1 MFVGEKKSSP
11 EAFSADIEL
20 ELGPHLKTMQHHKD
34 KDTAYYL
41 TKSPPDNLLPSW
53 TGFNQ
58 LLQKEIPQKATI
70 GYLPVVDASP
80 TELNTVNTI
89 LHRSVEI
96 ANQLELP
103 SVAVVVD
110 QAIYAKAQTMRWQ
123 TPVFL
128 ERIVLRL
135 GAFHTTRLRW
145 LALASGFEM
154 QGYRTSSSSQKLLR
168 PVQLMV

>member
-20 ELGPHLKTMQHHKD
+20 ELGPHLKTMQHHRD

-41 TKSPPDNLLPSW
+41 TKSAPLAFQP
-53 TGFNQ
+53 
-58 LLQKEIPQKATI
+58 EIPQKATI

-103 SVAVVVD
+103 SVAVVED
-110 QAIYAKAQTMRWQ
+110 QAIYAKAQTIRWQ
-123 TPVFL
+123 TLVFL

-135 GAFHTTRLRW
+135 VHSILR
-145 LALASGFEM
+145 
-154 QGYRTSSSSQKLLR
+154 
-168 PVQLMV
+168 

>member
-1 MFVGEKKSSP
+1 MDWFQPAVK
-11 EAFSADIEL
+11 
-20 ELGPHLKTMQHHKD
+20 
-34 KDTAYYL
+34 
-41 TKSPPDNLLPSW
+41 
-53 TGFNQ
+53 
-58 LLQKEIPQKATI
+58 KEIPQKATI

-110 QAIYAKAQTMRWQ
+110 QAIYAKAQTIRWQ

-135 GAFHTTRLRW
+135 GAFHTTMTV
-145 LALASGFEM
+145 LACIGKRFRDAGLQDIFIES
-154 QGYRTSSSSQKLLR
+154 LR